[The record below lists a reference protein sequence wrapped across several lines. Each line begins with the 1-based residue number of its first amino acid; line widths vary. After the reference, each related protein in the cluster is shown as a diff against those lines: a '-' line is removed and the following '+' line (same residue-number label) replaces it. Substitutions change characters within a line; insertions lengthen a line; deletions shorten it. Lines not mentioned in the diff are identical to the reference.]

1 MQLIKII
8 FISITFLFIV
18 TPNTFAK
25 SEVSEIKTENIKAE
39 KLISKG
45 EYIEA
50 ISLLEKSVE
59 IGKFD
64 NHTIFFLG
72 VANSKVK
79 NFDKAIQYFKQA
91 LAKAPNQHRIRLELA
106 LAYLNNKDLKNSK
119 KEFLT
124 VQKVENLPKNVSFQI
139 ERQLKRIEMIE
150 SNGFPKNWSVSA
162 NIGYMHDSNANAATT
177 EDTVLLFNLPFT
189 LSEDSKEASDNAMK
203 YNLALQHQKIFWDN
217 WQVSSNVGV
226 ARTDYQELD
235 NFDLVSLY
243 ANTGIY
249 HKRGN
254 VTYGLPLVANRLR
267 VGHEDSYY
275 NYTYGL
281 NPKVTFE
288 FGKKRNI
295 IFDNQVVLQD
305 RKYRTIKA
313 RNGNNITY
321 RPNLT
326 YSFDR
331 NRTHIIGIGGYAGRD
346 NAKDDINSNNAY
358 GVSLQYAQPFFNKI
372 NIFLSPSFSNTSYK
386 EKENAFDEK
395 RKDKMYSLYSEISYK
410 FKKRKGIQPKLSLN
424 YSYSKNDS
432 NLPLYE
438 YDRQQVGVNLNIGY

>member
-1 MQLIKII
+1 MKRNMKYILLFTVSLFCLSHSVLASELDIQKI
-8 FISITFLFIV
+8 
-18 TPNTFAK
+18 NAK
-25 SEVSEIKTENIKAE
+25 AI
-39 KLISKG
+39 KLIERKQPNKS
-45 EYIEA
+45 ID
-50 ISLLEKSVE
+50 LLKT
-59 IGKFD
+59 IGKEKR
-64 NHTIFFLG
+64 NSQSLYLLG
-72 VANSKVK
+72 VANNKIGRHREAISHLKKSLKVDSEQ
-79 NFDKAIQYFKQA
+79 NPPRF
-91 LAKAPNQHRIRLELA
+91 ELGT
-106 LAYLNNKDLKNSK
+106 AYYLIKDLRKAE
-119 KEFLT
+119 KEFLILKNKNISDG
-124 VQKVENLPKNVSFQI
+124 VRKQINHFLGRIKLEVDKNGYPKD
-139 ERQLKRIEMIE
+139 
-150 SNGFPKNWSVSA
+150 WSVSA
-162 NIGYMHDSNANAATT
+162 DIGYMHDSNANAGTT

-189 LSEDSKEASDNAMK
+189 LSEDSKKASDNAMK
-203 YNLALQHQKIFWDN
+203 YNFALQHQKTFWDN

-226 ARTDYQELD
+226 AKTDYQELD

-243 ANTGIY
+243 ANTGVY

-288 FGKKRNI
+288 FGKRKNI

-321 RPNLT
+321 RPNLQ
-326 YSFDR
+326 YYFSQGHFV
-331 NRTHIIGIGGYAGRD
+331 GLGGNVGRD
-346 NAKDDINSNNAY
+346 NAKDGINSNNAY
-358 GVSLQYAQPFFNKI
+358 GVSLQYAKLFLNKV
-372 NIFLSPSFSNTSYK
+372 NIYLSPSFSNTSYK

-395 RKDKMYSLYSEISYK
+395 RQDKMYSLYSEISYK

-432 NLPLYE
+432 NLSLYE
-438 YDRQQVGVNLNIGY
+438 YDRQQVGVNLNVGY